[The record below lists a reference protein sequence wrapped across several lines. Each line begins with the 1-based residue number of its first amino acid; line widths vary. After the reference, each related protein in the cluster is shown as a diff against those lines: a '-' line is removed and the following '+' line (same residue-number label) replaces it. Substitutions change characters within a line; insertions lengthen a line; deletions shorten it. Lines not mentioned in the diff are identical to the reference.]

1 MNCNFYLDR
10 PYNQGIDSKVI
21 NEERRK
27 AKDKNRR
34 LPEKFLNPKP
44 TSIYLFFSP
53 DKGSRI
59 KYRTSLKVEAKNW
72 DFETHKIRSNAPG
85 AFELNIELNAI
96 EKKIIEEVYAAQ
108 RTKEFLT
115 AKDYKRII
123 AEVVDGKNNLPPVD
137 LLNQK
142 IIEFI
147 DDKSKYVKEGTMK
160 EYRTVFKALEDFQ
173 KQLKDALTLMDL
185 DKNFYIKFEA
195 FLSKKKNYSSGEKGL
210 KNDTIYKYISTLRTF
225 MRWCHDQ
232 GETVPDYTFKKHHT
246 VFKKQTKNEII
257 VLTEKEIQLL
267 EEIDLEDVKYLD
279 RVRDLFLFLIYTGQ
293 RFSDA
298 IRFSKADFYGDRW
311 EFTSQ
316 KNGKRVTVPFYG
328 YIENGLRVL
337 EKYNFQLP
345 TISNQKF
352 NEYIKEVGKRAE
364 INTLTRR
371 VRYKGN
377 EEIIDERAKYEFMS
391 SHMGRRTAVTTLLSR
406 GVPVTLVQ
414 QLTQHSKISTLMKY
428 EGAGTNSLIDAL
440 KRF

>member
-10 PYNQGIDSKVI
+10 PYNQGVDSKVI

-173 KQLKDALTLMDL
+173 KQRKDALTLMDL
-185 DKNFYIKFEA
+185 DKNFYIKFET
-195 FLSKKKNYSSGEKGL
+195 FLIKKKNYSSGKEGL
-210 KNDTIYKYISTLRTF
+210 KNDMIYKYIS
-225 MRWCHDQ
+225 
-232 GETVPDYTFKKHHT
+232 
-246 VFKKQTKNEII
+246 
-257 VLTEKEIQLL
+257 VL
-267 EEIDLEDVKYLD
+267 
-279 RVRDLFLFLIYTGQ
+279 
-293 RFSDA
+293 
-298 IRFSKADFYGDRW
+298 
-311 EFTSQ
+311 
-316 KNGKRVTVPFYG
+316 
-328 YIENGLRVL
+328 
-337 EKYNFQLP
+337 
-345 TISNQKF
+345 
-352 NEYIKEVGKRAE
+352 
-364 INTLTRR
+364 
-371 VRYKGN
+371 
-377 EEIIDERAKYEFMS
+377 
-391 SHMGRRTAVTTLLSR
+391 
-406 GVPVTLVQ
+406 
-414 QLTQHSKISTLMKY
+414 
-428 EGAGTNSLIDAL
+428 
-440 KRF
+440 